1 MANKIKIS
9 GCEPVKYG
17 PHDFQ
22 LGDYVYAPVSS
33 YGPQQGNQLA
43 YIDKQDNDGCSIVFV
58 QTNRKVLRSYNEL
71 YLVPITEEWLKE
83 NPQVFTPSD
92 DIKQTEGEFSFSYQY
107 SFSARRFKRKYNI
120 VVYELHYEDEM
131 IYQLLCKEGLN
142 WFTCLNESQGR
153 VTVAQIVA
161 KIYHLSKEKGL
172 MFYGGAGFVQSISI
186 HDLQHFLR
194 LCGCEELKAPQSLL
208 ED

>member
-9 GCEPVKYG
+9 GSEPVKYG

-22 LGDYVYAPVSS
+22 LGDYVYAPVSLNDPS
-33 YGPQQGNQLA
+33 KGNQLA
-43 YIDKQDNDGCSIVFV
+43 CISSQDKDGCTLFFV
-58 QTNRKVLRSYNEL
+58 KTYRKVYREYKKL

-92 DIKQTEGEFSFSYQY
+92 DIMQQESGLRFAYQY
-107 SFSARRFKRKYNI
+107 KFSAKRFVCDYYM
-120 VVYELHYEDEM
+120 VAYELHYEDEEEF
-131 IYQLLCKEGLN
+131 QHLVKEGLSY
-142 WFTCLNESQGR
+142 FTCLQESQGKG
-153 VTVAQIVA
+153 TIAQIVRF
-161 KIYHLSKEKGL
+161 ISGSMNL
-172 MFYGGAGFVQSISI
+172 GAGAMQIVSI

-194 LCGCEELKAPQSLL
+194 LCGCEELKVPQSLL

>member
-58 QTNRKVLRSYNEL
+58 QTNRKVLRLYSEL

-92 DIKQTEGEFSFSYQY
+92 DIMQQESGLRFTYQY
-107 SFSARRFKRKYNI
+107 KFSAKRFVCDYYM
-120 VVYELHYEDEM
+120 VAYELHYEDEEEF
-131 IYQLLCKEGLN
+131 QHLVKEGLSY
-142 WFTCLNESQGR
+142 FTCLQESQGKG
-153 VTVAQIVA
+153 TIAQIVRF
-161 KIYHLSKEKGL
+161 ISGSMNL
-172 MFYGGAGFVQSISI
+172 GAGAMQIISI

>member
-33 YGPQQGNQLA
+33 YGPQQGNQMA
-43 YIDKQDNDGCSIVFV
+43 YIDKQYNDVCSTVFM
-58 QTNRKVLRSYNEL
+58 QTNRKVLRSYSEL
-71 YLVPITEEWLKE
+71 YLVPITEEWFKE
-83 NPQVFTPSD
+83 NPQVFTPCD
-92 DIKQTEGEFSFSYQY
+92 DIEQPESRFRFAYQY
-107 SFSARRFKRKYNI
+107 KFSAKRFVCDYYM
-120 VVYELHYEDEM
+120 VAYELHYEDEEEF
-131 IYQLLCKEGLN
+131 QHLVKEGLSYL
-142 WFTCLNESQGR
+142 TCIKESQGKG
-153 VTVAQIVA
+153 TIAQIVRF
-161 KIYHLSKEKGL
+161 ISGSMNL
-172 MFYGGAGFVQSISI
+172 GAGAMQIISI

-194 LCGCEELKAPQSLL
+194 LCGCEELKVPQSLW

>member
-9 GCEPVKYG
+9 GSEPVKYG

-43 YIDKQDNDGCSIVFV
+43 YIDQQDNDSCSIVFA
-58 QTNRKVLRSYNEL
+58 QTNRKVLRLYSEL
-71 YLVPITEEWLKE
+71 YLVPITEDWLKE

-92 DIKQTEGEFSFSYQY
+92 DIMQQESGLRFAYQY
-107 SFSARRFKRKYNI
+107 KFSAKRFVCDYYM
-120 VVYELHYEDEM
+120 VAYELHYEDEEEF
-131 IYQLLCKEGLN
+131 QHLVKEGLSY
-142 WFTCLNESQGR
+142 FTCLQESQGKG
-153 VTVAQIVA
+153 TIAQIVRF
-161 KIYHLSKEKGL
+161 ISGSMNL
-172 MFYGGAGFVQSISI
+172 GAGAMQIVSI

-194 LCGCEELKAPQSLL
+194 LCGCEELKVPQSLL

>member
-33 YGPQQGNQLA
+33 YGPQQGNQMA
-43 YIDKQDNDGCSIVFV
+43 YIDKQYNDVCSTVFM
-58 QTNRKVLRSYNEL
+58 QTNRKVLRSYSEL

-83 NPQVFTPSD
+83 NPQVFTPCD
-92 DIKQTEGEFSFSYQY
+92 DIEQPESRFRFAYQY
-107 SFSARRFKRKYNI
+107 KFSAKRFICDYHI
-120 VVYELHYEDEM
+120 VAYELHYEDEEE
-131 IYQLLCKEGLN
+131 YQHLVREGLGF
-142 WFTCLNESQGR
+142 FTCIKESQGKA
-153 VTVAQIVA
+153 TIAQIVRFIPGSIDLA
-161 KIYHLSKEKGL
+161 A
-172 MFYGGAGFVQSISI
+172 GAMQLISI
-186 HDLQHFLR
+186 HDLQHFLH
-194 LCGCEELKAPQSLL
+194 LCGCEELKVPQSLL

>member
-9 GCEPVKYG
+9 GSEPVKYG

-33 YGPQQGNQLA
+33 YGPQQENQLA
-43 YIDKQDNDGCSIVFV
+43 YIDKQDHDGCSIVFV
-58 QTNRKVLRSYNEL
+58 QTNRKVLRSYSEL

-83 NPQVFTPSD
+83 NPQVFTPCD
-92 DIKQTEGEFSFSYQY
+92 DIEQQESGFRFAYQY
-107 SFSARRFKRKYNI
+107 KFAAKRFICDYHI
-120 VVYELHYEDEM
+120 VAYELHYEDEEE
-131 IYQLLCKEGLN
+131 YQHLVREGLGF
-142 WFTCLNESQGR
+142 FTCIKESQGKA
-153 VTVAQIVA
+153 TIAQIVRFIPGSIDLA
-161 KIYHLSKEKGL
+161 A
-172 MFYGGAGFVQSISI
+172 GAMQLISI

>member
-22 LGDYVYAPVSS
+22 LGDYVYAPVSLNEPS
-33 YGPQQGNQLA
+33 QGNELA
-43 YIDKQDNDGCSIVFV
+43 CIDDQDKEGCTIIFV
-58 QTNRKVLRSYNEL
+58 QTGCKFYREYKDL
-71 YLVPITEEWLKE
+71 YLVPITEDWLKE

-92 DIKQTEGEFSFSYQY
+92 DIMQQESGFRFAYQY
-107 SFSARRFKRKYNI
+107 KFSAKRFVCDYYM
-120 VVYELHYEDEM
+120 VAYELHYEDEEDFQ
-131 IYQLLCKEGLN
+131 QLVKEGLSYL
-142 WFTCLNESQGR
+142 TCLKESQGKG
-153 VTVAQIVA
+153 TIAQIVRF
-161 KIYHLSKEKGL
+161 ISGSMNL
-172 MFYGGAGFVQSISI
+172 GAGAMQIVSI

-194 LCGCEELKAPQSLL
+194 LCGCEELKAPQSLI

>member
-9 GCEPVKYG
+9 GSEPVKYG

-33 YGPQQGNQLA
+33 YGPQQENQLA

-58 QTNRKVLRSYNEL
+58 QTNRKVLRSYSEL
-71 YLVPITEEWLKE
+71 YLVPITEDWLKE
-83 NPQVFTPSD
+83 NPQIFTPCD
-92 DIKQTEGEFSFSYQY
+92 DIDQPEGRFRFAYQY
-107 SFSARRFKRKYNI
+107 KFAAKRFICDYHI
-120 VVYELHYEDEM
+120 VAYELHYEDEEE
-131 IYQLLCKEGLN
+131 YQHLVREGLGF
-142 WFTCLNESQGR
+142 FTCIKESQGKA
-153 VTVAQIVA
+153 TIAQIVRFIPGSIDLA
-161 KIYHLSKEKGL
+161 A
-172 MFYGGAGFVQSISI
+172 GAMQLISI

-194 LCGCEELKAPQSLL
+194 LCGCEELKVPQSLL

>member
-9 GCEPVKYG
+9 GSEPVKYG

-22 LGDYVYAPVSS
+22 FGDYVYAPVSS
-33 YGPQQGNQLA
+33 YGPQHGNQLA

-58 QTNRKVLRSYNEL
+58 QTNRKVLRLYSEL

-83 NPQVFTPSD
+83 NPQVFTPCD
-92 DIKQTEGEFSFSYQY
+92 DIEQPESRLRFAYQY
-107 SFSARRFKRKYNI
+107 KFAAKRFICDYHI
-120 VVYELHYEDEM
+120 VAYELHYEDEEE
-131 IYQLLCKEGLN
+131 YQHLVREGLGF
-142 WFTCLNESQGR
+142 FTCIKESQGKA
-153 VTVAQIVA
+153 TIAQIVRFIPGSIDLA
-161 KIYHLSKEKGL
+161 A
-172 MFYGGAGFVQSISI
+172 GAMQLISI

-194 LCGCEELKAPQSLL
+194 LCGCEELKVPQSLL

>member
-22 LGDYVYAPVSS
+22 LGDYVYAPVSLNDPS
-33 YGPQQGNQLA
+33 KGNELA
-43 YIDKQDNDGCSIVFV
+43 YIAQQDDEFCSIIFV
-58 QTNRKVLRSYNEL
+58 QTGRTVSREYEDL
-71 YLVPITEEWLKE
+71 YLVPITEDWLKE

-92 DIKQTEGEFSFSYQY
+92 DIKPLEGNPSFSYQY
-107 SFSARRFKRKYNI
+107 KFTAKRFSCEYRI
-120 VVYELHYEDEM
+120 VVYELYYEDEEE
-131 IYQLLCKEGLN
+131 YQRLCREGISY
-142 WFTCLNESQGR
+142 FTCLNESQGKA
-153 VTVAQIVA
+153 TIAQIAAMNPVT
-161 KIYHLSKEKGL
+161 KVPGRYIYRPTGV
-172 MFYGGAGFVQSISI
+172 MQIVSI

>member
-58 QTNRKVLRSYNEL
+58 QTNRKVLRSYSEL

-92 DIKQTEGEFSFSYQY
+92 DIMQQESGLRFAYQY
-107 SFSARRFKRKYNI
+107 KFSAKRFVCDYYM
-120 VVYELHYEDEM
+120 VAYELHYEDEEEF
-131 IYQLLCKEGLN
+131 QHLVKEGLSYL
-142 WFTCLNESQGR
+142 TCIKESQGKG
-153 VTVAQIVA
+153 TIAQIVRF
-161 KIYHLSKEKGL
+161 ISGSMNL
-172 MFYGGAGFVQSISI
+172 GAGAMQIVSI

>member
-9 GCEPVKYG
+9 GTEPVKYG

-43 YIDKQDNDGCSIVFV
+43 YIDQQDNDGCSIVFV
-58 QTNRKVLRSYNEL
+58 QTNRKVYRVYNEL

-92 DIKQTEGEFSFSYQY
+92 DIMQQESGLRFAYQY
-107 SFSARRFKRKYNI
+107 KFSAKRFVCDYYM
-120 VVYELHYEDEM
+120 VAYELYYEDEEEF
-131 IYQLLCKEGLN
+131 QHLVKEGLSY
-142 WFTCLNESQGR
+142 FTCLQESQDKG
-153 VTVAQIVA
+153 TIAQIVRF
-161 KIYHLSKEKGL
+161 ISGSMNL
-172 MFYGGAGFVQSISI
+172 GAGAMQIISI

-194 LCGCEELKAPQSLL
+194 LCGCEELKVPQSLL

>member
-33 YGPQQGNQLA
+33 YGPQQGNQMA
-43 YIDKQDNDGCSIVFV
+43 YIDKQYNDVCSTVFM
-58 QTNRKVLRSYNEL
+58 QTNRKVLRSYSEL
-71 YLVPITEEWLKE
+71 YLVPITEEWFKE
-83 NPQVFTPSD
+83 NPQVFTPCD
-92 DIKQTEGEFSFSYQY
+92 DIEQPESRFRFAYQY
-107 SFSARRFKRKYNI
+107 KFSAKRFICDYHI
-120 VVYELHYEDEM
+120 VAYELHYEDEEE
-131 IYQLLCKEGLN
+131 YQHLVREGLGF
-142 WFTCLNESQGR
+142 FTCIKESQGKA
-153 VTVAQIVA
+153 TIAQIVRFIPGSIDLA
-161 KIYHLSKEKGL
+161 A
-172 MFYGGAGFVQSISI
+172 GAMQLISI

>member
-9 GCEPVKYG
+9 DSEPIKYG

-22 LGDYVYAPVSS
+22 LGDYVYVPVSLDDPS
-33 YGPQQGNQLA
+33 QGNQLA
-43 YIDKQDNDGCSIVFV
+43 YIAQQDDEFCSIIFV
-58 QTNRKVLRSYNEL
+58 QTGRTVSREYEDL
-71 YLVPITEEWLKE
+71 YLVPITEDWLKE

-92 DIKQTEGEFSFSYQY
+92 DMKPLEGNPSFSYQY
-107 SFSARRFKRKYNI
+107 KFTAKRFSCEYRI
-120 VVYELHYEDEM
+120 VVYELYYEDEEE
-131 IYQLLCKEGLN
+131 YQRLCREGLKY
-142 WFTCLNESQGR
+142 FTCLDESRGKA
-153 VTVAQIVA
+153 TIAQIAAMNPVS
-161 KIYHLSKEKGL
+161 KIPGRYICKPTGV
-172 MFYGGAGFVQSISI
+172 MQIVSI